1 MPDSLSASSTS
12 LSNDSEQGFFGW
24 KNVGLLFGVYMLA
37 VGFVYYSFNVI
48 FPEMVTRMNWS
59 RGDASW
65 GQTLHGLLYG
75 VFVPLAAFSVN
86 KWGARATILT
96 GIVVLIIGC
105 ILLGTVTTSITVWII
120 IWGVVMSFGFA
131 FGGVIPIQTTVAQW
145 FDKQRAT
152 AIGLVMTAAGVGG
165 FIAQPLFTWI
175 MGHFGDWQTA
185 WLFASAFA
193 IASIILAAF
202 VINKPSDRGQHPD
215 GILHDEASIQD
226 QRASAKIYKTNDC
239 WSLKEAIRT
248 PTLWLLVVLSLGG
261 VMPLYLLVVHG
272 VLHLRD
278 LQFEAME
285 AASVLSAMLAGSA
298 CARFPIG
305 WLGDRMEPGRIMFS
319 LCASSIIAL
328 TLIWQAPNISLLLLA
343 GAMFGAA
350 YGGTLVMIPSMVANY
365 FGAQSFA
372 SINGF
377 IFPLQI
383 VVSSMVPVG
392 AGYMADVTGNYDI
405 SFIAIISFTCLAAV
419 CALITQ
425 PPMKSSSVAH

>member
-1 MPDSLSASSTS
+1 MAS
-12 LSNDSEQGFFGW
+12 
-24 KNVGLLFGVYMLA
+24 
-37 VGFVYYSFNVI
+37 
-48 FPEMVTRMNWS
+48 
-59 RGDASW
+59 
-65 GQTLHGLLYG
+65 
-75 VFVPLAAFSVN
+75 
-86 KWGARATILT
+86 
-96 GIVVLIIGC
+96 
-105 ILLGTVTTSITVWII
+105 
-120 IWGVVMSFGFA
+120 
-131 FGGVIPIQTTVAQW
+131 
-145 FDKQRAT
+145 
-152 AIGLVMTAAGVGG
+152 
-165 FIAQPLFTWI
+165 
-175 MGHFGDWQTA
+175 
-185 WLFASAFA
+185 
-193 IASIILAAF
+193 
-202 VINKPSDRGQHPD
+202 
-215 GILHDEASIQD
+215 LHDEASIQD

-392 AGYMADVTGNYDI
+392 AGLYGGRDRQ
-405 SFIAIISFTCLAAV
+405 L
-419 CALITQ
+419 
-425 PPMKSSSVAH
+425 

>member
-1 MPDSLSASSTS
+1 MPDSLSASSIGLAS
-12 LSNDSEQGFFGW
+12 GSEQSFFGW

-48 FPEMVTRMNWS
+48 FPEMVTRMDWS

-65 GQTLHGLLYG
+65 GQTVHGLLYG
-75 VFVPLAAFSVN
+75 VFVPFAAFSVN
-86 KWGARATILT
+86 KWGARATILV

-105 ILLGTVTTSITVWII
+105 ILLGTVTTSITAWII

-131 FGGVIPIQTTVAQW
+131 FGGVIPIQTTIAHW
-145 FDKQRAT
+145 FEQHRAT
-152 AIGLVMTAAGVGG
+152 AIGLVMTSAGVGG

-175 MGHFGDWQTA
+175 MGTSGDWQAA
-185 WLFASAFA
+185 WLVASAFA
-193 IASIILAAF
+193 MTSIILATF
-202 VINKPSDRGQHPD
+202 VVNKPSDRGQQPD
-215 GILHDEASIQD
+215 GVRHDESSVQK
-226 QRASAKIYKTNDC
+226 QRARAKIYKTSEC
-239 WSLKEAIRT
+239 WSLREAIRT
-248 PTLWLLVVLSLGG
+248 PTLWLLLVLSLGG

-278 LQFEAME
+278 LQFQPME

-305 WLGDRMEPGRIMFS
+305 WLGDRMEPRRILFS
-319 LCASSIIAL
+319 LFVSSIIAL
-328 TLIWQAPNISLLLLA
+328 TIIWQAPNISLLLLA

-350 YGGTLVMIPSMVANY
+350 YGGTLVMIPAMVANY

-392 AGYMADVTGNYDI
+392 AGYMADVSGNYDI
-405 SFIAIISFTCLAAV
+405 SFVAIIGFTCVAAV
-419 CALITQ
+419 CALFTR
-425 PPMKSSSVAH
+425 PPLKAAA

>member
-1 MPDSLSASSTS
+1 MPDSLPASSTS
-12 LSNDSEQGFFGW
+12 LASGSTQRFFGW
-24 KNVGLLFGVYMLA
+24 KNVALLFGVYMLA

-48 FPEMVTRMNWS
+48 FPEMVTSMNWS

-75 VFVPLAAFSVN
+75 VFVPVAAFSVN
-86 KWGARATILT
+86 KWGARATIVA

-105 ILLGTVTTSITVWII
+105 ILLGTVTTSITAWVI

-131 FGGVIPIQTTVAQW
+131 FGGVIPIQTTIAQW
-145 FDKQRAT
+145 FDKHRAT

-165 FIAQPLFTWI
+165 FIAQPLFTWV
-175 MGHFGDWQTA
+175 MGSSGDWQTA

-193 IASIILAAF
+193 LVSIVLAALI
-202 VINKPSDRGQHPD
+202 VNKPSDRGQHPD
-215 GILHDEASIQD
+215 GILHSDVSIQD
-226 QRASAKIYKTNDC
+226 QRASAKIYKTNEY
-239 WSLKEAIRT
+239 WSLKEALRT
-248 PTLWLLVVLSLGG
+248 PALWLLVVLSLGG

-278 LQFEAME
+278 LQFAPME

-305 WLGDRMEPGRIMFS
+305 WLGDRMEPRRIMFS
-319 LCASSIIAL
+319 LFACSIIAL
-328 TLIWQAPNISLLLLA
+328 TLIWRAPNISLLLLA

-350 YGGTLVMIPSMVANY
+350 YGGTLVMIPAMVANY
-365 FGAQSFA
+365 FGAGSFA

-383 VVSSMVPVG
+383 VISSMVPVG
-392 AGYMADVTGNYDI
+392 AGYMADMTGNYDI
-405 SFIAIISFTCLAAV
+405 SFIAIISFTCIAAV
-419 CALITQ
+419 CALITK
-425 PPMKSSSVAH
+425 PPLKAAA

>member
-1 MPDSLSASSTS
+1 MPDSLSASSIELAS
-12 LSNDSEQGFFGW
+12 DSEHGFFGW

-65 GQTLHGLLYG
+65 GQTVHGLLYG
-75 VFVPLAAFSVN
+75 VFVPFAAFSVN
-86 KWGARATILT
+86 KWGARATILA

-105 ILLGTVTTSITVWII
+105 ILLGTVTTSITAWII

-131 FGGVIPIQTTVAQW
+131 FGGVIPIQTTIAHW
-145 FDKQRAT
+145 FEQHRAT

-175 MGHFGDWQTA
+175 MGASGDWQTA
-185 WLFASAFA
+185 WLVVSAFA
-193 IASIILAAF
+193 MASIILAAF
-202 VINKPSDRGQHPD
+202 VVNKPSDRGQQPD
-215 GILHDEASIQD
+215 GVFHDESSAQKP
-226 QRASAKIYKTNDC
+226 RASAKIYKTSEC
-239 WSLKEAIRT
+239 WSLREAIRT

-305 WLGDRMEPGRIMFS
+305 WLGDRMEPRRILFS
-319 LCASSIIAL
+319 LFVSSIIAL

-350 YGGTLVMIPSMVANY
+350 YGGTLVMIPAMVANY

-392 AGYMADVTGNYDI
+392 AGYMADVSGNYDI
-405 SFIAIISFTCLAAV
+405 SFVAIIGFTGVAAV
-419 CALITQ
+419 CALFAR
-425 PPMKSSSVAH
+425 PPLKAVT

>member
-1 MPDSLSASSTS
+1 MPDSLSASSIN
-12 LSNDSEQGFFGW
+12 LSSDAEPVFFGW

-48 FPEMVTRMNWS
+48 FPEMVTRMDWS
-59 RGDASW
+59 RGDAAW
-65 GQTLHGLLYG
+65 GQTIHGLLYG
-75 VFVPLAAFSVN
+75 VFVPFAAFSVN
-86 KWGARATILT
+86 KWGARATILA

-105 ILLGTVTTSITVWII
+105 ILLGTVTTSITAWII

-131 FGGVIPIQTTVAQW
+131 FGGVIPIQTTIAHW
-145 FDKQRAT
+145 FEQHRAT

-175 MGHFGDWQTA
+175 MGTSGDWQAA
-185 WLFASAFA
+185 WLIASAFA

-202 VINKPSDRGQHPD
+202 VVNKPADRGQQPD
-215 GILHDEASIQD
+215 GVLHDASSAQKP
-226 QRASAKIYKTNDC
+226 RARAKIYKTSEC
-239 WSLKEAIRT
+239 WSLREAIRT

-278 LQFEAME
+278 LQFQPME

-305 WLGDRMEPGRIMFS
+305 WLGDRMEPRRILFS
-319 LCASSIIAL
+319 LFICAIIAL
-328 TLIWQAPNISLLLLA
+328 SLIWQAPNISLLLLA

-350 YGGTLVMIPSMVANY
+350 YGGTLVMIPAMVANY

-392 AGYMADVTGNYDI
+392 AGYMADVSGNYDTA
-405 SFIAIISFTCLAAV
+405 FVAIIGFTGVAAV
-419 CALITQ
+419 CALFTR
-425 PPMKSSSVAH
+425 PPLKAVA

>member
-1 MPDSLSASSTS
+1 MPDSLSASSINLAS
-12 LSNDSEQGFFGW
+12 DAEQVFFGW

-48 FPEMVTRMNWS
+48 FPEMVTRMDWS
-59 RGDASW
+59 RGDAAW
-65 GQTLHGLLYG
+65 GQTVHGLLYG
-75 VFVPLAAFSVN
+75 VFVPFAAFSVN
-86 KWGARATILT
+86 KWGARATILA

-105 ILLGTVTTSITVWII
+105 ILLGTVTTSITAWII

-131 FGGVIPIQTTVAQW
+131 FGGVIPIQTTIAHW
-145 FDKQRAT
+145 FDKHRAS

-175 MGHFGDWQTA
+175 MGTSGEWQMA

-193 IASIILAAF
+193 MASIVLAALI
-202 VINKPSDRGQHPD
+202 VNKPSDRGQQPD
-215 GILHDEASIQD
+215 GILHGEASIQD
-226 QRASAKIYKTNDC
+226 QGAGAKIYKTNEY
-239 WSLKEAIRT
+239 WSLKEAVRT

-278 LQFEAME
+278 LQFEPME

-305 WLGDRMEPGRIMFS
+305 WLGDRMEPRRILFS
-319 LCASSIIAL
+319 LFVCSIIAL
-328 TLIWQAPNISLLLLA
+328 TLIWRAPNINLLLLA
-343 GAMFGAA
+343 GAMFGAS
-350 YGGTLVMIPSMVANY
+350 YGGTLVMIPAMVANY

-392 AGYMADVTGNYDI
+392 AGYMADVSGNYDT
-405 SFIAIISFTCLAAV
+405 SFVAIIGFAGVAAV
-419 CALITQ
+419 CALITR
-425 PPMKSSSVAH
+425 PPVKAST